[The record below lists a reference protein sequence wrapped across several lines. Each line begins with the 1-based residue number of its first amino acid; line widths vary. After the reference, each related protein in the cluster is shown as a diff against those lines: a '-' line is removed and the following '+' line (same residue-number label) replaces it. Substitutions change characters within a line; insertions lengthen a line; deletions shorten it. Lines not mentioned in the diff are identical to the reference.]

1 MERIIKPAFA
11 VIGIEGST
19 EDGPGFISG
28 LWNEANS
35 RFGEVAHLAKTNPD
49 GTLCGI
55 WGAMTDMSR
64 SFRPWED
71 DFSRGLYLAGVEV
84 HDDAQPP
91 RGWARWDVP
100 GYEYL
105 RVSSV
110 LPVAWPCS
118 GMKGCPS
125 QARCM
130 ISPTLP
136 PARAICSSPSAGCNG
151 RQIAALHTNRHPH
164 LNSEFR
170 IPNLLHRRA
179 PQ

>member
-105 RVSSV
+105 RVTNDAPDV
-110 LPVAWPCS
+110 FPRTLETLTREGLPLAGAVHDF
-118 GMKGCPS
+118 
-125 QARCM
+125 
-130 ISPTLP
+130 TD
-136 PARAICSSPSAGCNG
+136 PATGTGYMLFPIRK
-151 RQIAALHTNRHPH
+151 L
-164 LNSEFR
+164 
-170 IPNLLHRRA
+170 
-179 PQ
+179 